1 MFVGMAV
8 SSFASELL
16 SSGEITPE
24 VEYNIKWATASLYR
38 GMIRVAKGPSPHSVP
53 KKTKKIAVPPQHRCS
68 KESPF
73 LYGISNFLFSPR
85 GSDGNLFSKIA
96 AALQHFWPFFKQ
108 AVRWWPQR
116 VGTTAK
122 SKESL

>member
-1 MFVGMAV
+1 MGIDPMT
-8 SSFASELL
+8 S
-16 SSGEITPE
+16 
-24 VEYNIKWATASLYR
+24 YR

-53 KKTKKIAVPPQHRCS
+53 KKTKKIAVPPQHRGS

-85 GSDGNLFSKIA
+85 GSDGNLFSKIT

-108 AVRWWPQR
+108 AEV
-116 VGTTAK
+116 VATTCRDDRQKQGIALVA
-122 SKESL
+122 SGACGSNPSLGATASQSRQS